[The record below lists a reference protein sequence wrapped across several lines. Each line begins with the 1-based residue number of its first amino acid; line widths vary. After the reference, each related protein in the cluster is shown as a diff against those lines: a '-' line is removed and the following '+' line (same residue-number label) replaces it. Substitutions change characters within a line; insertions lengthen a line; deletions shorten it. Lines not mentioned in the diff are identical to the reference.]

1 MARYSSNNRM
11 GGTQQALTTTFKS
24 QVSLAAATATL
35 MRGSVMDIDFGPDG
49 APNATDCQIVY
60 DISRLTSA
68 GTATS
73 ITPVPID
80 NTSSAAGTVA
90 QANFTAEPTVTAASS
105 LYMIA
110 LNQRASLRVF
120 FDQGLR
126 WPATNLNGLVFRAL
140 SPTYTG
146 NVSATMFHD
155 E

>member
-1 MARYSSNNRM
+1 
-11 GGTQQALTTTFKS
+11 
-24 QVSLAAATATL
+24 
-35 MRGSVMDIDFGPDG
+35 MDIDFGPDG
-49 APNATDCQIVY
+49 APNATDCAIVY

-68 GTATS
+68 GTATAVV
-73 ITPVPID
+73 PVPID
-80 NTSSAAGTVA
+80 NTTSAAGTVG

-146 NVSATMFHD
+146 NVATTMFHD